1 MPWPLVKAD
10 DKGYQQNT
18 TCGCRLTSTSSVS
31 LKYFTVQLNLNW
43 CFFDMFTKCKL
54 AKSLVDLK
62 RKAWIYNC
70 LYVFPLRSAVLIV
83 FVISNVKHTTRT
95 VRNTVL
101 TFWEVTTLNLLGE
114 TLFDIAIDSSY
125 FVMENSKK
133 TWHWVDAAES
143 STSLLRGENTTLIGG
158 SKLKKKD
165 TLKKQNKTKQIP
177 IHLIVTPY
185 FEMTWFLFVTFSF
198 KTLCVEFL

>member
-1 MPWPLVKAD
+1 MW
-10 DKGYQQNT
+10 G
-18 TCGCRLTSTSSVS
+18 SSH
-31 LKYFTVQLNLNW
+31 LNLE
-43 CFFDMFTKCKL
+43 CFIERFYSSAKLKLMFFDMFTKCKL

-101 TFWEVTTLNLLGE
+101 TFWEVITLNLLGE

-133 TWHWVDAAES
+133 NLALSWRCWIQHVPFTWRKYHAYRWLQTKEERHLEK
-143 STSLLRGENTTLIGG
+143 T
-158 SKLKKKD
+158 
-165 TLKKQNKTKQIP
+165 KQNKTDTNTSDCDSIFWDD
-177 IHLIVTPY
+177 LI
-185 FEMTWFLFVTFSF
+185 SF
-198 KTLCVEFL
+198 CNHDE

>member
-1 MPWPLVKAD
+1 MW
-10 DKGYQQNT
+10 G
-18 TCGCRLTSTSSVS
+18 SSH
-31 LKYFTVQLNLNW
+31 LNLE
-43 CFFDMFTKCKL
+43 CFIERFYSSAKFKLMFFDMFTKCKL
-54 AKSLVDLK
+54 AKSLVELK

-83 FVISNVKHTTRT
+83 FVISNVKHTTQT

-101 TFWEVTTLNLLGE
+101 TFWEVTTLNLLWE

-158 SKLKKKD
+158 SKLNWEKIKD
-165 TLKKQNKTKQIP
+165 TLKKTTKRNRYEHSWLWLHILRWP
-177 IHLIVTPY
+177 D
-185 FEMTWFLFVTFSF
+185 LFS
-198 KTLCVEFL
+198 